1 MATSLRTPSS
11 TRDRLLRAQSAA
23 ARMAQLTTAQKNAI
37 LMAMADAIAAECA
50 SIAAA
55 NQEDLE
61 SSGLTGAM
69 RDRLL
74 LTPER
79 IAGMVSG
86 VREVAGLPDPVGET
100 IAEWTRPNGLRIRKV
115 RVPLGVVGVIYE
127 SRPNVTVDC
136 ASLVLKTGNA
146 IVLRGGKEAVHS
158 NQTPGRDPE
167 PRGWSSRGRNR
178 AAGFEYSRFGP

>member
-1 MATSLRTPSS
+1 
-11 TRDRLLRAQSAA
+11 LRARAA
-23 ARMAQLTTAQKNAI
+23 AVRLAQLTTSERNAI
-37 LMAMADAIAAECA
+37 LLSMADALMSNVPNIL
-50 SIAAA
+50 AA
-55 NQEDLE
+55 NQKDLD

-79 IAGMVSG
+79 IAGMVAG
-86 VREVAGLPDPVGET
+86 VREVASLPDPIGET
-100 IAEWTRPNGLRIRKV
+100 ITEWTRPNGLHIRKV

-146 IVLRGGKEAVHS
+146 IVLRGGKEAAHS
-158 NQTPGRDPE
+158 NQQLVE
-167 PRGWSSRGRNR
+167 ILN
-178 AAGFEYSRFGP
+178 

>member
-1 MATSLRTPSS
+1 
-11 TRDRLLRAQSAA
+11 
-23 ARMAQLTTAQKNAI
+23 
-37 LMAMADAIAAECA
+37 MADAIAAN
-50 SIAAA
+50 AA
-55 NQEDLE
+55 NITDANHADLD

-79 IAGMVSG
+79 IAAMVSG

-136 ASLVLKTGNA
+136 AALVLKTGNA
-146 IVLRGGKEAVHS
+146 IVLRGGRAVGIA
-158 NQTPGRDPE
+158 P
-167 PRGWSSRGRNR
+167 
-178 AAGFEYSRFGP
+178 AGVDR